1 MKIKNKTKKKLIR
14 LLSSLMIVFSLLNLV
29 GIVAGMGNKVYA
41 ADGLSVA
48 LNGTIIGLLA
58 VSTGGIGLIIFFVLK
73 LVIIVIGLILQAI
86 MSGAFSSLEGGFEW
100 CGLKDI
106 IFAGAGEGYSNFLD
120 VNFFDFNVDG
130 TLLAFRQAVA
140 KWYYILR
147 LISAAILL
155 VILIYVGIRMAIS
168 TIASEQAKYKQ
179 MLVDWVTSLALLF
192 LLHYIIIFAITV
204 NSSLV
209 KALASGV
216 EDPTKDMIGDIV
228 LCAFSPRNRR
238 IFSCIFI
245 CFNDRTNIYVFRII
259 YETYGNSRIFNYD
272 FTTYYN
278 YLFH

>member
-41 ADGLSVA
+41 ADAFTVTVDAA
-48 LNGTIIGLLA
+48 LVGIFA
-58 VSTGGIGLIIFFVLK
+58 MTGGIGLIIFILLK
-73 LVIIVIGLILQAI
+73 LVIIVVGMILQAI
-86 MSGAFSSLEGGFEW
+86 MSGAFSSLEGNLTW
-100 CGLKDI
+100 SGLKEI
-106 IFAGAGEGYSNFLD
+106 IFAGAGDGYSNFLD
-120 VNFFDFNVDG
+120 VNFFDFTVDG
-130 TLLAFRQAVA
+130 TLLAFREAVA

-216 EDPTKDMIGDIV
+216 KDPTEDMIGAMV
-228 LCAFSPRNRR
+228 GRALVSRNRR
-238 IFSCIFI
+238 IFSCSFI

-272 FTTYYN
+272 FTTYHN
-278 YLFH
+278 YLFD